1 MALDIKTI
9 SDANIAKLIAILYA
23 AAQIPEPVSL
33 PQWADDVRILSPKN
47 SSRPGKWQTSRVE
60 VARGPM
66 LAVTEPGVRVIT
78 LEVATQIMKTAFIEN
93 VIGRFIHIDPCP
105 MLAVY
110 PDDAS
115 AEGFSKERL
124 SPLIDETPEL
134 RAIVAPPKSRDSA
147 NTIGQKHFPGGFIAV
162 EGAGSDVG
170 LAMRPIRVTFCDEID
185 KWRANKGGDPLKQA
199 EERTST
205 FVHNS
210 LNIRCCSPRLEETSR
225 IHASYL
231 TSDMRKAFL
240 ACPHCSF
247 EQVVEFFS
255 HVHWDKVGK
264 QHLTETARIECQA
277 CNKPWTE
284 RQRKQAI
291 QRVKWFQTKKF
302 FHCREEQDPMVNRL
316 WEYDPERNC
325 GYALCRRCKKRAV
338 PVRHAGFNV
347 SKIYSP
353 NLTMAELA
361 AMWIESKDDPDMR
374 QAFYNQQLAMPF
386 KAEITKKIDADQL
399 TKRREVMNGIPDG
412 VVVLTT
418 GVDVHPTANDRV
430 GRIEIETVGW
440 SETLESWSIDYH
452 VLIGDPAQPVVWDE
466 LDQYLLKHWDR
477 EDGRKMK
484 IMAACVDSGG
494 HNTEEVYAFCRP
506 RASRNIWAIK
516 GASDRQGQWSP
527 VWPQRHLMRT
537 KKFRKAHGRD
547 DNRYRPVV
555 IGVNA
560 AKEAVRQRLLIEEA
574 GPGYCHFPADRP
586 DGYFDQ
592 LTSERLTI
600 QRKAGIT
607 FRVWEKPNHLA
618 NEALDVRVY
627 AYAALQGLII
637 DRGFNLARVAR
648 MLRKAAAE
656 SEAER
661 PAASIGQTVG
671 TPEPPQSPPPA
682 IVEKAAALVAPAKR
696 LLPIPARRVSSYATR
711 RYY

>member
-1 MALDIKTI
+1 MALDIKAL
-9 SDANIAKLIAILYA
+9 SAPNVKKAIAALIEAM
-23 AAQIPEPVSL
+23 QIPEPVTL
-33 PQWADDVRILSPKN
+33 PDWADDVRILSPKN
-47 SSRPGKWQTSRVE
+47 SSRPGKWETSRVE

-66 LAVTEPGVRVIT
+66 LAITEPGVRILT
-78 LEVATQIMKTAFIEN
+78 LEVATQIMKTALIEN
-93 VIGRFIHIDPCP
+93 IIGYFIHKDPCP

-124 SPLIDETPEL
+124 APLIDETPEL
-134 RAIVAPPKSRDSA
+134 RALVAPPKSRDSS

-170 LAMRPIRVTFCDEID
+170 LAMRPIRITLCDEID

-205 FVHNS
+205 FIHNS

-240 ACPHCSF
+240 ACPHCGF

-255 HVHWDKVGK
+255 HVHWDKNGK
-264 QHLTETARIECQA
+264 THLPETARIECEV
-277 CNKPWTE
+277 CHKPWTE

-291 QRVKWFQTKKF
+291 QKVKWFQTKKF
-302 FHCREEQDPMVNRL
+302 FHCREEQDPMTNRL
-316 WEYDPERNC
+316 WEYDPANGC

-338 PVRHAGFNV
+338 SNRHAGFNV

-353 NLTMAELA
+353 NMPIVQLAE
-361 AMWIESKDDPDMR
+361 MWIEAKDDPDMR

-399 TKRREVMNGIPDG
+399 SKRREVMDGIPAA

-418 GVDVHPTANDRV
+418 GVDVHPTANDRI
-430 GRIEIETVGW
+430 GRLEIETVGW

-452 VLIGDPAQPVVWDE
+452 VILGDPAQPVVWEE
-466 LDQYLLKHWDR
+466 LDTYLLKHWDR

-484 IMAACVDSGG
+484 IMSACIDSGG
-494 HNTEEVYAFCRP
+494 HNTEEVYSFCRP
-506 RASRNIWAIK
+506 RAGRNIWAIK

-537 KKFRKAHGRD
+537 KKFRRARGRD

-607 FRVWEKPNHLA
+607 FRVWEKPNHLS

-637 DRGFNLARVAR
+637 DRGFNLARIAR
-648 MLRKAAAE
+648 MLRARTAEAAPEEPQSPSPRAL
-656 SEAER
+656 
-661 PAASIGQTVG
+661 P
-671 TPEPPQSPPPA
+671 PEPPPPP

-696 LLPIPARRVSSYATR
+696 ILPNIAPARRVSSYATR